1 MLEELYNRISPACC
15 YVTVF
20 LNDEKISEGTG
31 YAYTP
36 EGQVLTAA
44 HVVTGRF
51 PIRRSDYRTPEL
63 KIFCKFPCVPV
74 AEYAVVMCCPEIQ
87 VSGFTSNVQLDMAVL
102 HPKVPFSHTVH
113 RIPVPLETPRLGQR
127 VFMAGYSE
135 ELRLPFDVDRL
146 LSSVTEGADAFRAA
160 MDKGYQA
167 DMTGPLIKQGY
178 IGNIRRIVATT
189 EGRGTLECDVMYI
202 DNAMHTGASGGPL
215 INEKGEAIGVL
226 SQRAVTTVD
235 VGKEGNTR
243 VPSGCTVAISLL
255 PLRFA
260 GAEASPAA

>member
-1 MLEELYNRISPACC
+1 MPEELYGRISPACC

-20 LNDEKISEGTG
+20 LDDEKISEGSG

-36 EGQVLTAA
+36 SGEVMTAA

-51 PIRRSDYRTPEL
+51 PIRRSDYTAPEL
-63 KIFCKFPCVPV
+63 KIFCKFPGIPV

-87 VSGFTSNVQLDMAVL
+87 VPGFTSNVQLDLAIL
-102 HPKVPFSHTVH
+102 HPKIPFPDTLHW
-113 RIPVPLETPRLGQR
+113 IPVPLETPRLGQR

-146 LSSVTEGADAFRAA
+146 LCPAMEGADAFKAA

-167 DMTGPLIKQGY
+167 DMTGPLIKQGH
-178 IGNIRRIVATT
+178 IGNIRRIVVTT
-189 EGRGTLECDVMYI
+189 AGGETLECDVMYI

-215 INEKGEAIGVL
+215 VNERGEAIGVL

-235 VGKEGNTR
+235 IGKDGNTR

-255 PLRFA
+255 PLRFLA
-260 GAEASPAA
+260 GASTAT

>member
-1 MLEELYNRISPACC
+1 MLEELYSRIAPACC
-15 YVTVF
+15 YITVF
-20 LNDEKISEGTG
+20 LDDERISQGTG
-31 YAYTP
+31 YAFTP

-44 HVVTGRF
+44 HVVAGRF
-51 PIRRSDYRTPEL
+51 PVRKGDYTAPGL
-63 KIFCKFPCVPV
+63 KIFCKFPGVPV
-74 AEYAVVMCCPEIQ
+74 AEYAVAMCCPEIQ
-87 VSGFTSNVQLDMAVL
+87 VQGFKSNVQLDMAVL

-146 LSSVTEGADAFRAA
+146 LSPATEGADTFRAA
-160 MDKGYQA
+160 MEKGYQA
-167 DMTGPLIKQGY
+167 DMTGPLFKQGH
-178 IGNIRRIVATT
+178 IGNIRRIVA
-189 EGRGTLECDVMYI
+189 GGSHGTLECDVMYI

-215 INEKGEAIGVL
+215 FNERGEAIGIL

-243 VPSGCTVAISLL
+243 VPSGSTVAISLL

-260 GAEASPAA
+260 GAVTLTTA

>member
-1 MLEELYNRISPACC
+1 MLEELYSRISPACC
-15 YVTVF
+15 YITIF
-20 LNDEKISEGTG
+20 LDDEKISEGTG
-31 YAYTP
+31 YAYTA

-51 PIRRSDYRTPEL
+51 PIRRSDYRTPGL
-63 KIFCKFPCVPV
+63 KIFCKFPGVPV

-102 HPKVPFSHTVH
+102 HPKVPFSHNVH
-113 RIPVPLETPRLGQR
+113 WIPVPLETPRLGQR

-146 LSSVTEGADAFRAA
+146 LSRATEGADAFRAA
-160 MDKGYQA
+160 MEKGYQA
-167 DMTGPLIKQGY
+167 DMTGPLFKQGH
-178 IGNIRRIVATT
+178 IGNIRRIMAGD
-189 EGRGTLECDVMYI
+189 GRRTLECDVMYI

-215 INEKGEAIGVL
+215 FNEEGEAIGVL

-235 VGKEGNTR
+235 VGKDGNTR

-260 GAEASPAA
+260 GAGASTAA